1 MVAAMIVALDS
12 LLVGPIA
19 PFGPEGVPSGIAK
32 RPATMREKA
41 SRNGRVAVVEQFGEL
56 VGVSLEE
63 VGGRHNHLAPVWEN
77 GKLLR
82 DWSFDEVKARAQGAG
97 L

>member
-1 MVAAMIVALDS
+1 MYAMERQEPIERLLLD
-12 LLVGPIA
+12 
-19 PFGPEGVPSGIAK
+19 E
-32 RPATMREKA
+32 
-41 SRNGRVAVVEQFGEL
+41 GRVAVVEQFGEL
-56 VGVSLEE
+56 VGISLEE